1 MRLAYPIILSPFED
15 GSGGYTVEVPDLPG
29 CVTEGRDLAD
39 ALLMAEDAASGW
51 VLTELEEGSPAPKA
65 SKLSGIRTESSDQ
78 LVSMVALDMDSY
90 AAKYGSK
97 AVRKNVTIPAWL
109 DTWAEPA
116 GINHSG
122 ALRDAH
128 ETKYAAQV
136 QAARATR
143 FPYHRP
149 IHFPRMVASWQSA
162 R

>member
-109 DTWAEPA
+109 DTWAESA
-116 GINHSG
+116 DINYSS
-122 ALRDAH
+122 ALRDAL

-136 QAARATR
+136 QAA
-143 FPYHRP
+143 
-149 IHFPRMVASWQSA
+149 
-162 R
+162 

>member
-1 MRLAYPIILSPFED
+1 MEAGRNQRKENEMRLAYPIILSPFED

-29 CVTEGRDLAD
+29 CVTEGRALAD

-109 DTWAEPA
+109 DTWAESA
-116 GINHSG
+116 GINYSG
-122 ALRDAH
+122 ALRDAL

-136 QAARATR
+136 QAA
-143 FPYHRP
+143 
-149 IHFPRMVASWQSA
+149 
-162 R
+162 

>member
-1 MRLAYPIILSPFED
+1 MEAGRNQRKENKMRLAYPIVLSPFED

-39 ALLMAEDAASGW
+39 ALLMAQDAASGW
-51 VLTELEEGSPAPKA
+51 VLTELEEGRPAPKA

-109 DTWAEPA
+109 DTWAESA
-116 GINHSG
+116 GINYSV
-122 ALRDAH
+122 ALRDAL

-136 QAARATR
+136 QAA
-143 FPYHRP
+143 
-149 IHFPRMVASWQSA
+149 
-162 R
+162 